1 MRVGPYFSMTTVL
14 LRRGKIKLEEKEKK
28 KKIKS
33 QKQRRPP
40 FKSRGRRL
48 E

>member
-28 KKIKS
+28 KKNQESKAEKATI
-33 QKQRRPP
+33 
-40 FKSRGRRL
+40 
-48 E
+48 

>member
-28 KKIKS
+28 KNQESKAEKATI
-33 QKQRRPP
+33 
-40 FKSRGRRL
+40 
-48 E
+48 